1 MPERPQTAAET
12 RQAFL
17 DFFREK
23 GHEIIPGGF
32 PLVPQDDPTLLFINA
47 GMNPFK
53 DVFLGTGTRPYSRAA
68 DTQKCLRVSGKHNDL
83 DEVGVD
89 TYHHTFFEMLG
100 NWSFGD
106 YFKREAIRWAW
117 ELLVERWGLDPARL
131 YATVHE
137 GDEALGLD
145 ADVEAETLWQ
155 EETSIPPAHILRQ
168 SSKDNFWMMGDTG
181 PCGPCSEIHI
191 DLRSDEDRTTVPG
204 HEMVNKDH
212 PEVIEIWNLVFIQYN
227 ASVEEADGGQVTT
240 LAPLPQKH
248 VDTGMGFE
256 RLCAVL
262 QGSSSTYDTD
272 LFAPIL
278 QRAADLSPDE
288 AIRGYEDIAGDE
300 DEVTRKRI
308 ALRVVADHVRTLV
321 FAITDGA
328 QPGNTG
334 RGYVIRRI
342 LRRAVRYGYQG
353 LSIREPF
360 LFRLAEA
367 VVETMGGAFPDIR
380 QSAEFVQRVIKA
392 EEEAFLRTLADGL
405 EMIEGVFRLSA
416 VSDKSGAKQLAME
429 GESETAL
436 RGYVGS
442 LVQSTGEQAE
452 VQSLGFEPGRLGR
465 FLEMAYGSSNRD
477 AVFQDFARQ
486 VVLKEM
492 VPGEIVFLLHDTY
505 GFPSDLTAVM
515 AREHGLK
522 VDEERFEELM
532 QEQRDR
538 ARAAGTFK
546 TDQSQVDTWDAVHD
560 TPEAVTF
567 VGYDRLAVEGAKI
580 LRTRTV
586 GEGDEARHEI
596 VLSVTPFYAESGGQ
610 VGDSGTLAVG
620 DETITVLDTQ
630 KGSDGAIVHVVDA
643 LPGDRQRD
651 VTAQVDA
658 SRRQR
663 IMRHHTATHLLHRAL
678 RETLGTHV
686 QQKGSLVAPDR
697 LRFDFAHYEKVSD
710 DELRQIEAR
719 VNEAV
724 LLNLPLVEER
734 GVPIAEAKERGAM
747 ALFGEK
753 YGDEVRVITFS
764 NDDDFVSVELC
775 GGTHVRSTA
784 EVGLFRFTSEGS
796 VASGVRRVE
805 AVAGEAALQALALD
819 MEDLEGARNALGQT
833 PDGLAAAVAGLQD
846 EKKALEKEVAALRQQ
861 VAAAG
866 LSQYLADAED
876 VEGIRVVRAEIPG
889 ADSDAL
895 RGLAEE
901 ARERL
906 GENGIAVFGTS
917 DEAAGKVLLVAAV
930 TDDLTQRVPAGKLV
944 GALAKRV
951 GGGGGGRP
959 HLATAGGRQ
968 PENLSATLA
977 AAVDEIREAL
987 T

>member
-1 MPERPQTAAET
+1 
-12 RQAFL
+12 
-17 DFFREK
+17 
-23 GHEIIPGGF
+23 
-32 PLVPQDDPTLLFINA
+32 
-47 GMNPFK
+47 
-53 DVFLGTGTRPYSRAA
+53 
-68 DTQKCLRVSGKHNDL
+68 
-83 DEVGVD
+83 
-89 TYHHTFFEMLG
+89 
-100 NWSFGD
+100 
-106 YFKREAIRWAW
+106 
-117 ELLVERWGLDPARL
+117 
-131 YATVHE
+131 
-137 GDEALGLD
+137 
-145 ADVEAETLWQ
+145 
-155 EETSIPPAHILRQ
+155 
-168 SSKDNFWMMGDTG
+168 
-181 PCGPCSEIHI
+181 
-191 DLRSDEDRTTVPG
+191 
-204 HEMVNKDH
+204 
-212 PEVIEIWNLVFIQYN
+212 
-227 ASVEEADGGQVTT
+227 
-240 LAPLPQKH
+240 
-248 VDTGMGFE
+248 
-256 RLCAVL
+256 
-262 QGSSSTYDTD
+262 
-272 LFAPIL
+272 
-278 QRAADLSPDE
+278 
-288 AIRGYEDIAGDE
+288 
-300 DEVTRKRI
+300 
-308 ALRVVADHVRTLV
+308 
-321 FAITDGA
+321 
-328 QPGNTG
+328 
-334 RGYVIRRI
+334 
-342 LRRAVRYGYQG
+342 YGYQG

-360 LFRLAEA
+360 LFKLAEA
-367 VVETMGGAFPDIR
+367 VVETMGEAFPDIR
-380 QSAEFVQRVIKA
+380 QSAEFVQRVIRA
-392 EEEAFLRTLADGL
+392 EEEAFLRTLEAGLQSFRQMTDSYTEFARLQSEGSGHVEVIDGL
-405 EMIEGVFRLSA
+405 IRYDFESANGAMANLLRIAVPDSALPESSDSNVTHVETTAGALGVS
-416 VSDKSGAKQLAME
+416 
-429 GESETAL
+429 
-436 RGYVGS
+436 Y
-442 LVQSTGEQAE
+442 
-452 VQSLGFEPGRLGR
+452 
-465 FLEMAYGSSNRD
+465 RD
-477 AVFQDFARQ
+477 AARWFDLFG
-486 VVLKEM
+486 VM
-492 VPGEIVFLLHDTY
+492 VQAFEKGLTPGEVVFLLHDTY

-515 AREHGLK
+515 AREHGLE
-522 VDEERFEELM
+522 VDEKRFEELM

-546 TDQSQVDTWDAVHD
+546 TDQSQVDTWDAFHD

-610 VGDSGTLAVG
+610 VGDSGTLTVG

-724 LLNLPLVEER
+724 LMNLPLVEER